1 MGDREGPSSS
11 SSQGSDKG
19 ERNARSSAQ
28 PMPTGSSYYA
38 SEPIQF
44 RVRGSTIT
52 GASPPK
58 FVTLEDIMKA
68 AHGMQNMALAH
79 EIAVDQDFKLE
90 PFEPPDNRLMVDDN
104 GGCRTPIT
112 PQNPTHPKL
121 LIPKMPVTP
130 LVFQVTM
137 GDADCLPSSDPSAHL
152 PAYAINKML
161 CYQKLVKET
170 MHKAYF
176 DILREQ
182 LNSDPPEYKQALV
195 LLEDVKQGLFS
206 ILLPR
211 HTRIREMIEEVLD
224 AEFIQQQAE
233 NNSLDFHKYA
243 SFVIDLMAKLAAPAR
258 DEMIQNITKL
268 SDTVDVFRAILETL
282 EILKLDL
289 ANTLIA
295 MIRPHVQQE
304 SVQYERA
311 KFDEMLKVSED
322 GLQHTKEW
330 LKRHID
336 LEGLTLPVTDKV
348 IIRNVTAQTLAK
360 AYLEL
365 LEWDS
370 SKSYPEQ
377 LRDYKID
384 QPFAVHHW
392 SLALDYGKP
401 LLCKEG
407 FTIICCTWQASWAAM
422 DLAGCRGSSSRQEK
436 EWVALDAP
444 RFAELGTQVYRLIC
458 VASLM
463 LASPACGS
471 DQTAAAAH
479 KQALK
484 EKILILI
491 DNTSN
496 DIELKQVLPS
506 LAEEIIQVTE
516 QLLENLNQSPL
527 TGETKE
533 IIRTQILSLGDPEH
547 RVREIVRQRVL
558 EFLKTILVCGGGSRQ
573 IPVGLSALARELTSV
588 SGTLLRYVMHNKA
601 VFTSH
606 YMDIVSEELS
616 RN

>member
-1 MGDREGPSSS
+1 MSEREGASSS
-11 SSQGSDKG
+11 GSQRADKG
-19 ERNARSSAQ
+19 DKTTMTPSQ
-28 PMPTGSSYYA
+28 PMPTGSSPRGGSYYA

-68 AHGMQNMALAH
+68 AHSMQNMALAH

-90 PFEPPDNRLMVDDN
+90 PFEPPDN
-104 GGCRTPIT
+104 
-112 PQNPTHPKL
+112 
-121 LIPKMPVTP
+121 
-130 LVFQVTM
+130 
-137 GDADCLPSSDPSAHL
+137 S
-152 PAYAINKML
+152 
-161 CYQKLVKET
+161 YQKLVKET

-224 AEFIQQQAE
+224 TDFIKQQAE

-243 SFVIDLMAKLAAPAR
+243 KFVIDLMAKLAAPAR
-258 DEMIQNITKL
+258 DEMIQNITTL
-268 SDTVDVFRAILETL
+268 TDTVDIFRAILETL
-282 EILKLDL
+282 EVLKLDL

-295 MIRPHVQQE
+295 MIRPHVQKE

-322 GLQHTKEW
+322 GLQHTKAW
-330 LKRHID
+330 LRRHID
-336 LEGLTLPVTDKV
+336 KTGLSIPVTDQN

-365 LEWDS
+365 LEWDD
-370 SKSYPEQ
+370 KYGYPET
-377 LRDYKID
+377 L
-384 QPFAVHHW
+384 
-392 SLALDYGKP
+392 
-401 LLCKEG
+401 
-407 FTIICCTWQASWAAM
+407 T
-422 DLAGCRGSSSRQEK
+422 
-436 EWVALDAP
+436 LDAP
-444 RFAELGTQVYRLIC
+444 RFAELGIQVYRLIC

-463 LASPACGS
+463 LVSPSCGS
-471 DQTAAAAH
+471 DPSAAQH

-484 EKILILI
+484 DKIVII
-491 DNTSN
+491 MDNTSN
-496 DIELKQVLPS
+496 DTELKAILPS
-506 LAEEIIQVTE
+506 IAEEVISVTE
-516 QLLENLNQSPL
+516 QLLENLNQAPL
-527 TGETKE
+527 TADTKE
-533 IIRTQILSLGDPEH
+533 LIRTQIVSLRDPEH
-547 RVREIVRQRVL
+547 RVRQIVRQRIL
-558 EFLKTILVCGGGSRQ
+558 EFLKMILACAGGSRQ
-573 IPVGLSALARELTSV
+573 IPVGLSAFARELTAV

-606 YMDIVSEELS
+606 YMDIIAEELS
-616 RN
+616 RS

>member
-1 MGDREGPSSS
+1 MSDREGASSS
-11 SSQGSDKG
+11 GSQGSGKGDKNT
-19 ERNARSSAQ
+19 RTPSQ
-28 PMPTGSSYYA
+28 PMPAAASSYYA

-90 PFEPPDNRLMVDDN
+90 PFEPPDN
-104 GGCRTPIT
+104 
-112 PQNPTHPKL
+112 
-121 LIPKMPVTP
+121 
-130 LVFQVTM
+130 
-137 GDADCLPSSDPSAHL
+137 S
-152 PAYAINKML
+152 
-161 CYQKLVKET
+161 YQKLVKET

-195 LLEDVKQGLFS
+195 LLEDVKQGLFA

-224 AEFIQQQAE
+224 SEFIKQQAE

-258 DEMIQNITKL
+258 DEIIQNITTL
-268 SDTVDVFRAILETL
+268 TDTVDVFRAILETL

-322 GLQHTKEW
+322 GLQHTREW

-336 LEGLTLPVTDKV
+336 LEGLTLPVTDKN

-365 LEWDS
+365 LEWDG
-370 SKSYPEQ
+370 SKEYPET
-377 LRDYKID
+377 
-384 QPFAVHHW
+384 V
-392 SLALDYGKP
+392 S
-401 LLCKEG
+401 
-407 FTIICCTWQASWAAM
+407 
-422 DLAGCRGSSSRQEK
+422 
-436 EWVALDAP
+436 LDAP

-458 VASLM
+458 VASIM

-471 DQTAAAAH
+471 DPKTAAAH
-479 KQALK
+479 KQTLK

-491 DNTSN
+491 DSAHNDIPACGSDPNTAAAHKQTLKEKILILIDSAHN
-496 DIELKQVLPS
+496 DIELKAALPG
-506 LAEEIIQVTE
+506 LAEEIILVTE
-516 QLLENLNQSPL
+516 QLLESLNQPPL

-573 IPVGLSALARELTSV
+573 IPVGLSACSRELTSV

-606 YMDIVSEELS
+606 YMDIVGEELS
-616 RN
+616 RS

>member
-1 MGDREGPSSS
+1 MSDREGPSGSGT
-11 SSQGSDKG
+11 QGSDKG
-19 ERNARSSAQ
+19 ENNTRTSAQ
-28 PMPTGSSYYA
+28 PMPTAASSYYA

-90 PFEPPDNRLMVDDN
+90 PFEPPDN
-104 GGCRTPIT
+104 
-112 PQNPTHPKL
+112 
-121 LIPKMPVTP
+121 
-130 LVFQVTM
+130 
-137 GDADCLPSSDPSAHL
+137 S
-152 PAYAINKML
+152 
-161 CYQKLVKET
+161 YQKLVKET

-182 LNSDPPEYKQALV
+182 LNSEPPEYKQALV
-195 LLEDVKQGLFS
+195 LLEDVKQGLFA

-224 AEFIQQQAE
+224 SDFIRQQAE

-258 DEMIQNITKL
+258 DEIIQNITTL
-268 SDTVDVFRAILETL
+268 TDTVDVFRAILETL

-311 KFDEMLKVSED
+311 KFDELLKVSED
-322 GLQHTKEW
+322 GLQYTREW

-336 LEGLTLPVTDKV
+336 VEGLSLPVTDKN

-365 LEWDS
+365 LEWDT
-370 SKSYPEQ
+370 SKNYPET
-377 LRDYKID
+377 
-384 QPFAVHHW
+384 V
-392 SLALDYGKP
+392 S
-401 LLCKEG
+401 
-407 FTIICCTWQASWAAM
+407 
-422 DLAGCRGSSSRQEK
+422 
-436 EWVALDAP
+436 LDAP
-444 RFAELGTQVYRLIC
+444 RFAELGTQVFRVGCGAAL
-458 VASLM
+458 L
-463 LASPACGS
+463 LASPACGDHS
-471 DQTAAAAH
+471 TAAAH

-484 EKILILI
+484 DKILILI
-491 DNTSN
+491 DNTTN
-496 DIELKQVLPS
+496 DIELKSVLPS
-506 LAEEIIQVTE
+506 VAEEIILVTE
-516 QLLENLNQSPL
+516 QLLEKLSQSPL
-527 TGETKE
+527 TAETKE

-573 IPVGLSALARELTSV
+573 IPVGLSALARELTAV

-606 YMDIVSEELS
+606 YMDIVAEELS
-616 RN
+616 RS

>member
-1 MGDREGPSSS
+1 MGDREGPSGSG
-11 SSQGSDKG
+11 SQGSDKG
-19 ERNARSSAQ
+19 ERNTRSSAQ

-90 PFEPPDNRLMVDDN
+90 PFEPPDN
-104 GGCRTPIT
+104 
-112 PQNPTHPKL
+112 
-121 LIPKMPVTP
+121 
-130 LVFQVTM
+130 
-137 GDADCLPSSDPSAHL
+137 S
-152 PAYAINKML
+152 
-161 CYQKLVKET
+161 YQKLVKET

-268 SDTVDVFRAILETL
+268 TDTVDVFRAILETL

-336 LEGLTLPVTDKV
+336 LEGLSLPVTDKI

-370 SKSYPEQ
+370 SKSYPE
-377 LRDYKID
+377 
-384 QPFAVHHW
+384 
-392 SLALDYGKP
+392 
-401 LLCKEG
+401 
-407 FTIICCTWQASWAAM
+407 T
-422 DLAGCRGSSSRQEK
+422 
-436 EWVALDAP
+436 VALDAP
-444 RFAELGTQVYRLIC
+444 RFAELGTQVYRLVC
-458 VASLM
+458 TASLM

-471 DQTAAAAH
+471 DPAAAAAH

-506 LAEEIIQVTE
+506 LAEEIIMVTE

-606 YMDIVSEELS
+606 YMDIVAEELS

>member
-1 MGDREGPSSS
+1 MSDREGPSGSGT
-11 SSQGSDKG
+11 QGSDKG
-19 ERNARSSAQ
+19 ENNTRTSAQ
-28 PMPTGSSYYA
+28 PMPTAASSYYA

-90 PFEPPDNRLMVDDN
+90 PFEPPDN
-104 GGCRTPIT
+104 
-112 PQNPTHPKL
+112 
-121 LIPKMPVTP
+121 
-130 LVFQVTM
+130 
-137 GDADCLPSSDPSAHL
+137 S
-152 PAYAINKML
+152 
-161 CYQKLVKET
+161 YQKLVKET

-182 LNSDPPEYKQALV
+182 LNSEPPEYKQALV
-195 LLEDVKQGLFS
+195 LLEDVKQGLFA

-211 HTRIREMIEEVLD
+211 HTRIREMIEE
-224 AEFIQQQAE
+224 
-233 NNSLDFHKYA
+233 
-243 SFVIDLMAKLAAPAR
+243 
-258 DEMIQNITKL
+258 
-268 SDTVDVFRAILETL
+268 VDVFRAILETL

-311 KFDEMLKVSED
+311 KFDELLKVSED
-322 GLQHTKEW
+322 GLQYTREW

-336 LEGLTLPVTDKV
+336 VEGLSLPVTDKN

-365 LEWDS
+365 LEWDT
-370 SKSYPEQ
+370 SKNYPET
-377 LRDYKID
+377 
-384 QPFAVHHW
+384 V
-392 SLALDYGKP
+392 S
-401 LLCKEG
+401 
-407 FTIICCTWQASWAAM
+407 
-422 DLAGCRGSSSRQEK
+422 
-436 EWVALDAP
+436 LDAP
-444 RFAELGTQVYRLIC
+444 RFAELGTQVFRVGCGAAL
-458 VASLM
+458 L
-463 LASPACGS
+463 LASPACGDHS
-471 DQTAAAAH
+471 TAAAH
-479 KQALK
+479 KQTLK
-484 EKILILI
+484 DKILILI
-491 DNTSN
+491 DNTTN
-496 DIELKQVLPS
+496 DIELKSVLPS
-506 LAEEIIQVTE
+506 VAEEIILVTE
-516 QLLENLNQSPL
+516 QLLEKLSQSPL
-527 TGETKE
+527 TAETKE

-573 IPVGLSALARELTSV
+573 IPVGLSALARELTAV

-606 YMDIVSEELS
+606 YMDIVAEELS
-616 RN
+616 RS

>member
-1 MGDREGPSSS
+1 MSDRESASSS
-11 SSQGSDKG
+11 GSQGSGKGDKNT
-19 ERNARSSAQ
+19 RTPSQ
-28 PMPTGSSYYA
+28 PMSAPASSYYA
-38 SEPIQF
+38 NEPIQF

-90 PFEPPDNRLMVDDN
+90 PFEPPDN
-104 GGCRTPIT
+104 
-112 PQNPTHPKL
+112 
-121 LIPKMPVTP
+121 
-130 LVFQVTM
+130 
-137 GDADCLPSSDPSAHL
+137 S
-152 PAYAINKML
+152 
-161 CYQKLVKET
+161 YQKLVKET

-195 LLEDVKQGLFS
+195 LLEDVKQGLFA

-224 AEFIQQQAE
+224 TEFIKQQAE

-258 DEMIQNITKL
+258 DEIIQHITTL
-268 SDTVDVFRAILETL
+268 TDTVDVFRAILETL

-311 KFDEMLKVSED
+311 KFDEILKVSED
-322 GLQHTKEW
+322 GLQYTREW

-336 LEGLTLPVTDKV
+336 LEGLSLPVTDKN

-365 LEWDS
+365 LEWDA
-370 SKSYPEQ
+370 SKEYPET
-377 LRDYKID
+377 
-384 QPFAVHHW
+384 V
-392 SLALDYGKP
+392 S
-401 LLCKEG
+401 
-407 FTIICCTWQASWAAM
+407 
-422 DLAGCRGSSSRQEK
+422 
-436 EWVALDAP
+436 LDAP

-458 VASLM
+458 VASIM

-471 DQTAAAAH
+471 DPNTAAAH
-479 KQALK
+479 KQTLK

-491 DNTSN
+491 DSAGN
-496 DIELKQVLPS
+496 DIELKAVLPS
-506 LAEEIIQVTE
+506 VAEEIILVTE
-516 QLLENLNQSPL
+516 QLLENLNQPPL
-527 TGETKE
+527 TTETKE

-573 IPVGLSALARELTSV
+573 IPVGLSALSRELTSV

-606 YMDIVSEELS
+606 YMDIVGEELS
-616 RN
+616 RS

>member
-1 MGDREGPSSS
+1 MSDREGPSGSG
-11 SSQGSDKG
+11 SQGSDKG
-19 ERNARSSAQ
+19 ERNTRSSAQ

-90 PFEPPDNRLMVDDN
+90 PFEPPDN
-104 GGCRTPIT
+104 
-112 PQNPTHPKL
+112 
-121 LIPKMPVTP
+121 
-130 LVFQVTM
+130 
-137 GDADCLPSSDPSAHL
+137 S
-152 PAYAINKML
+152 
-161 CYQKLVKET
+161 YQKLVKET

-195 LLEDVKQGLFS
+195 LLEDGLFS

-224 AEFIQQQAE
+224 ADFIRQQAE

-268 SDTVDVFRAILETL
+268 TDTVDVFRAILETL

-311 KFDEMLKVSED
+311 K
-322 GLQHTKEW
+322 
-330 LKRHID
+330 
-336 LEGLTLPVTDKV
+336 
-348 IIRNVTAQTLAK
+348 
-360 AYLEL
+360 
-365 LEWDS
+365 
-370 SKSYPEQ
+370 
-377 LRDYKID
+377 
-384 QPFAVHHW
+384 
-392 SLALDYGKP
+392 
-401 LLCKEG
+401 
-407 FTIICCTWQASWAAM
+407 
-422 DLAGCRGSSSRQEK
+422 
-436 EWVALDAP
+436 
-444 RFAELGTQVYRLIC
+444 
-458 VASLM
+458 
-463 LASPACGS
+463 
-471 DQTAAAAH
+471 
-479 KQALK
+479 
-484 EKILILI
+484 
-491 DNTSN
+491 
-496 DIELKQVLPS
+496 ELKQVLPS
-506 LAEEIIQVTE
+506 LAEEIILVTE

-588 SGTLLRYVMHNKA
+588 SGTLL
-601 VFTSH
+601 
-606 YMDIVSEELS
+606 
-616 RN
+616 